1 MAKKKAAAKKRAT
14 KAAPLLQYLVVLQ
27 QSMDDVPIRLT
38 DDRNEAMLTA
48 MNAPEDGR
56 APRMIVE
63 ALGVNETSPFCVSII
78 TFRNG
83 IPVNREIV
91 REYQ

>member
-1 MAKKKAAAKKRAT
+1 
-14 KAAPLLQYLVVLQ
+14 
-27 QSMDDVPIRLT
+27 MDDVPILLT

-48 MNAPEDGR
+48 MSAPDDGH
-56 APRMIVE
+56 APRMIVA
-63 ALGVNETSPFCVSII
+63 ALGVNETSPVCASIV

-83 IPVNREIV
+83 VPVNREIV